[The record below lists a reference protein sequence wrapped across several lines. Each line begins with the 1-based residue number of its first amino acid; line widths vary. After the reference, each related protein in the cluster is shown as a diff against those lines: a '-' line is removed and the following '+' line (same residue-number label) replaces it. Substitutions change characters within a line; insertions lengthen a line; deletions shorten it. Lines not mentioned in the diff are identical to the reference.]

1 MLTATTIGGKLIPLN
16 LISDEEN
23 NMIYNENSSMMLLQ
37 PVKRNL
43 TMTHLQRLNSY
54 IDDLILD
61 KAKRKSDGY
70 YLSIDDLDD
79 DEQGEFAALLL
90 ECDDRDTT
98 DCFHEDD
105 KYAVDDN
112 ITCALF
118 NLLKNDSKDNR
129 EDLATLIRNNTI
141 KIYAKR
147 MESLLD
153 EHCND
158 IFVSEMND
166 AGYSAY
172 HHNDNDE
179 IYWSRH
185 A

>member
-1 MLTATTIGGKLIPLN
+1 MT
-16 LISDEEN
+16 
-23 NMIYNENSSMMLLQ
+23 LLQ

-43 TMTHLQRLNSY
+43 TMTHQQRLNSY

-70 YLSIDDLDD
+70 YLSIDNLDD
-79 DEQGEFAALLL
+79 DELGQLAYLLL

-98 DCFHEDD
+98 ECFYEADQFSI
-105 KYAVDDN
+105 DDN
-112 ITCALF
+112 ITCALL
-118 NLLKNDSKDNR
+118 NLLKEDSDENR
-129 EDLATLIRNNTI
+129 EELASLIRHNTI
-141 KIYAKR
+141 KKYSKR
-147 MESLLD
+147 IESLLD

-158 IFVSEMND
+158 MYVSEMND

-179 IYWSRH
+179 LYWSR

>member
-1 MLTATTIGGKLIPLN
+1 MLT
-16 LISDEEN
+16 ISDEEN
-23 NMIYNENSSMMLLQ
+23 NMIYNKTQSMMLLQ

-43 TMTHLQRLNSY
+43 TMTPKQRLHSY
-54 IDDLILD
+54 VDELILD
-61 KAKRKSDGY
+61 KAKRGSDGY
-70 YLSIDDLDD
+70 YLSLDNLDD
-79 DEQGEFAALLL
+79 DEQGQLAVLLL
-90 ECDDRDTT
+90 EVDDRDTT

-105 KYAVDDN
+105 KYTIDDN
-112 ITCALF
+112 ITCALL
-118 NLLKNDSKDNR
+118 NLLKNDSTDNR

-141 KIYAKR
+141 KKYSKR

-158 IFVSEMND
+158 MFVSEMND